1 MVMLQVKMV
10 MEWRH
15 GDDERAYYKRKQM
28 GRGEQLKAHF
38 LDGLL
43 HPRGGRPL
51 IPFS

>member
-10 MEWRH
+10 MEWCH
-15 GDDERAYYKRKQM
+15 VDDECAYYKRKQM
-28 GRGEQLKAHF
+28 DRGEQLKAHF